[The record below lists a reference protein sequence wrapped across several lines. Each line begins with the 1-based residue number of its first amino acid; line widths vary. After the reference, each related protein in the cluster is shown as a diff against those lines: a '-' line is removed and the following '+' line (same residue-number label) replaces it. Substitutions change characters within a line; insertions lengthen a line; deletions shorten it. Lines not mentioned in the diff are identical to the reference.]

1 MSRIQQAVSAL
12 FIFLFCFSGYA
23 QNELNPY
30 KYIIVPKQYDFLK
43 EENQY
48 RVNSMT
54 KYLFEQE
61 GYTTFYQGDEYPADL
76 NANPCLAATA
86 LVLNESSAFTTKLVI
101 SLKDCRDK
109 EVYRTAEGKSKIKEF
124 DKTYIDALKKCFV
137 SIQDLDYS
145 FEESLVVN
153 AAAKAMMASEQPKA
167 VAETPTMQKAEE
179 KPAALAVAA
188 VPVEK
193 STAEPSRAA
202 VAAVPVVIAEKPK
215 EEEPVEVV
223 AEEKAAA
230 GEETTEATQLTGG
243 ARAFKNETTTFLL
256 VDQGTQMQAFVSE
269 SKNKNYK
276 PGELIGTFRKTSL
289 PNVFRVSWKKP
300 QKDID
305 DTTAYFDEQGN
316 LKIDIVRNDKI
327 EVLTFTQVK

>member
-1 MSRIQQAVSAL
+1 MSKIQQAASVL

-61 GYTTFYQGDEYPADL
+61 GFTTLYQGDEYPADL
-76 NANPCLAATA
+76 NANPCLGATA

-101 SLKDCRDK
+101 ALKDCRDK
-109 EVYRTAEGKSKIKEF
+109 EIFRTAEGKSKIKEF

-137 SIQDLDYS
+137 SIQDLNYS
-145 FEESLVVN
+145 FEESLVIN
-153 AAAKAMMASEQPKA
+153 AGAKAMMANEQPKTI
-167 VAETPTMQKAEE
+167 VETPAIVKTEE
-179 KPAALAVAA
+179 KPIEPAPVP

-193 STAEPSRAA
+193 NTPKAGPVA
-202 VAAVPVVIAEKPK
+202 VAAVPVVVAEKPK
-215 EEEPVEVV
+215 EEEPVKEVV
-223 AEEKAAA
+223 EEKVVVS
-230 GEETTEATQLTGG
+230 ETKTEPSQLTGG

-256 VDQGTQMQAFVSE
+256 VDQGAQMQAFVSE
-269 SKNKNYK
+269 SKNQNYK
-276 PGELIGTFRKTSL
+276 PGELIGTFKKTSL

-305 DTTAYFDEQGN
+305 ETTAYFDEQGN

>member
-1 MSRIQQAVSAL
+1 MSRIQQVASL
-12 FIFLFCFSGYA
+12 FFLFLCCFSGYA
-23 QNELNPY
+23 QNELNPF

-54 KYLFEQE
+54 KYLFEQN
-61 GYTTFYQGDEYPADL
+61 GFITFYQGDEYPADL

-86 LVLNESSAFTTKLVI
+86 LVLNESSAFTTKLVV

-137 SIQDLDYS
+137 SVKDLDYA
-145 FEESLVVN
+145 FEESLVIN
-153 AAAKAMMASEQPKA
+153 AGAKAMMASEQPKA
-167 VAETPTMQKAEE
+167 VAETPTIPKAEE
-179 KPAALAVAA
+179 KPAAPVAAA

-193 STAEPSRAA
+193 STAEPSPAA

-230 GEETTEATQLTGG
+230 AEETAEAPQLTGG

-276 PGELIGTFRKTSL
+276 PGELIGTFKKTSL

-305 DTTAYFDEQGN
+305 NTTAYFDEQGN
-316 LKIDIVRNDKI
+316 LKIDILRNDKI
-327 EVLTFTQVK
+327 EVLTFTEVK